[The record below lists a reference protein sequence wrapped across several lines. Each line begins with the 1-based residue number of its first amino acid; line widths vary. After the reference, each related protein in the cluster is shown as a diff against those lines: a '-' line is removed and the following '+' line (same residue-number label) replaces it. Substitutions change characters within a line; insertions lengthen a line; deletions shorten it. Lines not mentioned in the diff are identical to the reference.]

1 MCNTWHL
8 YCSKPLIKI
17 QLMNVTNATFACK
30 FQKLPYQMDHKQIW
44 LCLPVLY
51 MHQYFARQL
60 LPVQIS
66 ATRKLMY
73 IFNINITWLLTNN
86 SVYSIVP
93 KQVCMH
99 KNVHIK
105 FDSEFAHQ
113 NINHS
118 KMLSPQH
125 RESHWWK
132 HLSWSEFNDASQP
145 LLKGLRSVYRG
156 RTLLVYGRNC
166 GVGWS
171 LWVMLNNVHNT
182 HNVHNGIKPSRM
194 KTVKDTNNADE
205 SKQLHMLIKR
215 CRKE

>member
-1 MCNTWHL
+1 MAASLVTNSFSRWLITILFWPDNKGKVMTHIHITQILVTFVVIINHHSLLFKFISCVTHDT
-8 YCSKPLIKI
+8 STAASQIKI

-125 RESHWWK
+125 RV
-132 HLSWSEFNDASQP
+132 P
-145 LLKGLRSVYRG
+145 L
-156 RTLLVYGRNC
+156 
-166 GVGWS
+166 
-171 LWVMLNNVHNT
+171 
-182 HNVHNGIKPSRM
+182 M
-194 KTVKDTNNADE
+194 KTSVV
-205 SKQLHMLIKR
+205 IR
-215 CRKE
+215 I